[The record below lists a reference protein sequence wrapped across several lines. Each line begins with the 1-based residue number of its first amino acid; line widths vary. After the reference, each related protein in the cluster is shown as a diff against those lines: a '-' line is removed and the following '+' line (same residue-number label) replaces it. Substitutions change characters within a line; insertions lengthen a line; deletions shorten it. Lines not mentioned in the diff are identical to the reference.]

1 MDFSYSAAARDLAG
15 MTRDLATSGRP
26 LWPALAEAGVLAA
39 ALPERAGG
47 EGYGLAEQCAILI
60 ELGRSAATVPYL
72 PSIVAAASA
81 IAHFGTDEQV
91 ETWAIP
97 AARGD
102 VVLTVAIP
110 GALPTATPGVLS
122 TATPDSHMAVT
133 LDTALGARTAATPGV
148 PSAATPGILSV
159 PTPGVLAVATP
170 DSAPAATTAA
180 LVLAPMGEEIALV
193 PAASRPP
200 DLAGR
205 PETGHPRRDTLAG
218 PGPEIPRIS
227 GAGWLRARL
236 TIGACATQLGIAE
249 RALEMTA
256 SYARERVQFGRPI
269 GSFQAV
275 SQRLA
280 DAWIDVEA
288 LRLALWQAVCRPEPA
303 EVATAGF
310 WAAETGHRVLHTAV
324 HVHGGVGID
333 VEYPLHR
340 YFLAAEDHE
349 FLLGGAT
356 RQLLDLAEVLP

>member
-1 MDFSYSAAARDLAG
+1 MDFTYSAAAQELAA
-15 MTRDLATSGRP
+15 MTRDLAASGRP

-47 EGYGLAEQCAILI
+47 EGYSLAEQCAILI
-60 ELGRSAATVPYL
+60 ELGRDAATVPYL

-81 IAHFGTDEQV
+81 IAQFGTDEQV
-91 ETWAIP
+91 ATWAIP

-102 VVLTVAIP
+102 LILTVA
-110 GALPTATPGVLS
+110 TPGS
-122 TATPDSHMAVT
+122 T
-133 LDTALGARTAATPGV
+133 L
-148 PSAATPGILSV
+148 
-159 PTPGVLAVATP
+159 
-170 DSAPAATTAA
+170 AATTAA
-180 LVLAPMGEEIALV
+180 LVLIPVGEELALT
-193 PAASRPP
+193 PP
-200 DLAGR
+200 SAQPQDVSGSPDAGLVE
-205 PETGHPRRDTLAG
+205 PPTGDD
-218 PGPEIPRIS
+218 PRIG
-227 GAGWLRARL
+227 GAGWLRARF
-236 TIGACATQLGIAE
+236 TIGACAIQLGITE

-310 WAAETGHRVLHTAV
+310 WAAEAGHRVLHTAV

-333 VEYPLHR
+333 LGHPLHR
-340 YFLAAEDHE
+340 YFLAAEHHE